1 MTTVIGQNT
10 RIRGRILGATDIE
23 VHGQIE
29 GDLHATGEVVVEA
42 GALVIANV
50 DAARIVVRGAV
61 RGNLNA
67 SEALLLEDGAR
78 VIGDL
83 RGARIAI
90 AATALVRGYVETAGA
105 SSGSSA
111 PRVAAKRAEPARFS
125 APKPVA
131 AAPKP
136 VVAAP
141 KPVAAPVRV
150 APPAP
155 RSAPAVVAKKAK
167 VAPAPVVPV
176 LKKGTKAVHKS
187 KRA

>member
-1 MTTVIGQNT
+1 MTTVIGQST

-29 GDLHATGEVVVEA
+29 GDLHASGDVVIEA
-42 GALVIANV
+42 GALVLANI

-67 SEALLLEDGAR
+67 SEVLLLEDGAR

-90 AATALVRGYVETAGA
+90 APTALVRGYVETAGA
-105 SSGSSA
+105 NGARA
-111 PRVAAKRAEPARFS
+111 PRAAATRRAEPVRFPAS
-125 APKPVA
+125 VAEVRKPAPERVA
-131 AAPKP
+131 P
-136 VVAAP
+136 
-141 KPVAAPVRV
+141 PVRV
-150 APPAP
+150 APAAP
-155 RSAPAVVAKKAK
+155 KSVPAVVAKKPK

>member
-1 MTTVIGQNT
+1 MTTVIGQST

-29 GDLHATGEVVVEA
+29 GDLHASGDVVIEA
-42 GALVIANV
+42 GALVLANI

-67 SEALLLEDGAR
+67 SEVLLLEDGAR

-105 SSGSSA
+105 NGARA
-111 PRVAAKRAEPARFS
+111 PRAAAARRAEPVRFPAS
-125 APKPVA
+125 VAERKPAPER
-131 AAPKP
+131 AAP
-136 VVAAP
+136 
-141 KPVAAPVRV
+141 PVRV
-150 APPAP
+150 APAAP
-155 RSAPAVVAKKAK
+155 KSVPAVVAKKPK

>member
-29 GDLHATGEVVVEA
+29 GDLHATGEVIVEA
-42 GALVIANV
+42 GALVLANV

-83 RGARIAI
+83 RAARIAI

-105 SSGSSA
+105 ASGTTA
-111 PRVAAKRAEPARFS
+111 PRATARRAEPARF
-125 APKPVA
+125 
-131 AAPKP
+131 AAPRP

-141 KPVAAPVRV
+141 ARV
-150 APPAP
+150 VPKAPPP
-155 RSAPAVVAKKAK
+155 PPKSVPALVATKAK
-167 VAPAPVVPV
+167 IAPAPVVPV

>member
-42 GALVIANV
+42 GALVVANV

-105 SSGSSA
+105 SGASA
-111 PRVAAKRAEPARFS
+111 PRAVRRAEPVRF
-125 APKPVA
+125 
-131 AAPKP
+131 
-136 VVAAP
+136 AP

-150 APPAP
+150 PVKVVPPP
-155 RSAPAVVAKKAK
+155 PKSVPVVVAKKVK